1 MKKTKITFL
10 MCLITGAFSFGQQE
24 VTDSTQLIED
34 EYIEPEEELETYS
47 GTRIVN
53 GHSVE
58 TLHKGVLEFRIEHK
72 FGDIAST
79 GAGINTLYGLDN
91 VSDIRI
97 AFEYG
102 ISDKLMCGFG
112 RSRGTGAPYRSLL
125 DGFVK
130 YRLLHQDKKG
140 MPLSLSVLGT
150 TSYSYM
156 PASSISTDVNA
167 FPKSIYRFAYCS
179 QINLARKFG
188 NKFSLSI
195 MPTLVYRNYVATD
208 DINALFSLGSAVSY
222 NVNSKVSLILE
233 YYNNIQKETVRS
245 NYQNSLSAAVE
256 WITFGHNFKVYL
268 TNSGGFGETQ
278 FIPYTN
284 TNWAKGQ
291 FRLGFCISRKYMK
304 E

>member
-1 MKKTKITFL
+1 M
-10 MCLITGAFSFGQQE
+10 
-24 VTDSTQLIED
+24 
-34 EYIEPEEELETYS
+34 ETYS

-72 FGDIAST
+72 FGDMAGT
-79 GAGINTLYGLDN
+79 AGGINTLYGIDN
-91 VSDIRI
+91 VSDIRL

-102 ISDKLMCGFG
+102 ITDKLMIGLG
-112 RSRGTGAPYRSLL
+112 RSKGTGAPYRSLL

-140 MPLSLSVLGT
+140 MPISLSLLGT
-150 TSYSYM
+150 TSYTYM
-156 PASSISTDVNA
+156 PASSIITDVSA
-167 FPKSIYRFAYCS
+167 FPKSVYRFAYCS
-179 QINLARKFG
+179 QLNFARKFG
-188 NKFSLSI
+188 KKFSLSV

-208 DINALFSLGSAVSY
+208 DVNALFSIGSAVSY
-222 NVNSKVSLILE
+222 AVNSKVSLIVE

>member
-10 MCLITGAFSFGQQE
+10 ICLLTCSFAFGQQE
-24 VTDSTQLIED
+24 VSDSSLVTEE

-102 ISDKLMCGFG
+102 VTDKFMLGFG
-112 RSRGTGAPYRSLL
+112 RSRGTGSPYRSLL

-140 MPLSLSVLGT
+140 MPLSLSLLGT
-150 TSYSYM
+150 TSYTYM
-156 PASSISTDVNA
+156 PASTNLSEVNS

-179 QINLARKFG
+179 QLNFARKFG
-188 NKFSLSI
+188 EKFSLSI
-195 MPTLVYRNYVATD
+195 MPTLVYRNYVASD
-208 DINALFSLGSAVSY
+208 DVNALFSIGSAVSY
-222 NVNSKVSLILE
+222 AVNSKVSLIVE

-268 TNSGGFGETQ
+268 TNAGGFGETQ

>member
-1 MKKTKITFL
+1 MKKTKITL
-10 MCLITGAFSFGQQE
+10 LLTLLTYSFSFGQNEVNDSVQE
-24 VTDSTQLIED
+24 TNAD
-34 EYIEPEEELETYS
+34 YIEPEEELETYS
-47 GTRIVN
+47 GTRIIN

-72 FGDIAST
+72 FGDIA
-79 GAGINTLYGLDN
+79 GNNGGVNTLYGIDN

-102 ISDKLMCGFG
+102 ITDKFMIGLG
-112 RSRGTGAPYRSLL
+112 RSKGTGAPYRSLL
-125 DGFVK
+125 DGFIK

-140 MPLSLSVLGT
+140 MPLSLSLLGT

-156 PASSISTDVNA
+156 PVSSIATDVSA

-195 MPTLVYRNYVATD
+195 IPTLVYRNYVAAD
-208 DINALFSLGSAVSY
+208 DINALFSIGSAVSY
-222 NVNSKVSLILE
+222 AVNSKVSVIVE

-268 TNSGGFGETQ
+268 TNAGGFGETQ

-284 TNWAKGQ
+284 TNWTKGQ
-291 FRLGFCISRKYMK
+291 FRLGFCISRKYMR